1 MFETASIVG
10 NSILKDAKEMRK
22 RTEEVLPIIKENM
35 WRKIQRDIEI
45 AANDGLFECRI
56 FEEHY
61 QALSYEEIV
70 TTLKSKGYRV
80 KFSRYDYKNKFGL
93 YVYWN

>member
-1 MFETASIVG
+1 MFETASIAG
-10 NSILKDAKEMRK
+10 DSILKDAREMRK
-22 RTEEVLPIIKENM
+22 RTEEVLPAIKEST

-56 FEEHY
+56 LDNHY
-61 QALSYEEIV
+61 QPLSYKEIV

-80 KFSRYDYKNKFGL
+80 KFSRYDYRNKFVL
-93 YVYWN
+93 HVYWN